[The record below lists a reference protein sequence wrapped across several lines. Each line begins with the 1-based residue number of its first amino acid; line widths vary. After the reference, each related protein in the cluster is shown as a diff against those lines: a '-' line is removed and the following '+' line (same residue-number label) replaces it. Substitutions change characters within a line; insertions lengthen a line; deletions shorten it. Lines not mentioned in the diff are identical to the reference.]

1 EGRKHDDLPL
11 VRWCMEQG
19 YAEIEKRMDQVLSN
33 LPGRPLAWAL
43 RAAILPLRLAR
54 GPGDAL
60 TRECAELLLKPS
72 PTHARLAADLQRSAG
87 GGQGDDDPLALLTR
101 AFAVVDAV
109 QPIRDR
115 LRQSGVRD
123 WREAHRHGAITA
135 TQAAQLEEAEAIVSR
150 VLQVDDFAPE
160 ELAPGQEPGP
170 APAPKGDQ
178 SS

>member
-1 EGRKHDDLPL
+1 
-11 VRWCMEQG
+11 
-19 YAEIEKRMDQVLSN
+19 
-33 LPGRPLAWAL
+33 
-43 RAAILPLRLAR
+43 
-54 GPGDAL
+54 
-60 TRECAELLLKPS
+60 
-72 PTHARLAADLQRSAG
+72 
-87 GGQGDDDPLALLTR
+87 
-101 AFAVVDAV
+101 
-109 QPIRDR
+109 R

-170 APAPKGDQ
+170 APAPKDDQ